1 MQLCASVLIAHL
13 VYVTLNII
21 KVRQP
26 RMIIIRIDSEI
37 KQMIKSLVKRDAKE
51 WYMINFI
58 KHDILISF

>member
-1 MQLCASVLIAHL
+1 
-13 VYVTLNII
+13 
-21 KVRQP
+21 
-26 RMIIIRIDSEI
+26 MIIIRIDSEI